1 MAPSR
6 KAPAEQNV
14 VRKTVYLHPDEAEAV
29 RLHAFKERRT
39 ESALIREAIRRLL
52 KIED

>member
-1 MAPSR
+1 MAPSK
-6 KAPAEQNV
+6 KAPAENV

-29 RLHAFKERRT
+29 RPRTFKERRT
-39 ESALIREAIRRLL
+39 ESALIREAIRRRL